1 MEGEAGRI
9 HSVMSSSVLGSQR
22 TPHSLLRM
30 SLLSA
35 PRELQNVSLS
45 HGLWQPDL
53 SLAGHIVRYF
63 RKELYC
69 RSIDNTCFAG
79 KTHVITVKFALGKE
93 RSLSKILAILV
104 AIQ

>member
-1 MEGEAGRI
+1 MEGEAERT
-9 HSVMSSSVLGSQR
+9 HSVKSSSVLGSQR

-35 PRELQNVSLS
+35 PRELQSVSLS
-45 HGLWQPDL
+45 HSAWQPGL

-69 RSIDNTCFAG
+69 KIIDNTCFAG
-79 KTHVITVKFALGKE
+79 KTHVITVKFPLGKE
-93 RSLSKILAILV
+93 GSFS
-104 AIQ
+104 